1 MEKAIG
7 GNSSADSKDD
17 EPRLLDRIDQPSD
30 LRQLSREELH
40 RLCDEIRDFVIDVVS
55 KKGGHLGPSLGV
67 VELTVAL
74 ETALDLPRD
83 RIVWDTGHQAYVHKV
98 LTGRRDQLWSIRQY
112 QGISGFLKRGESE
125 FDAFGAGHAS
135 TAISAAVGLATA
147 RDLAGQNHNVVAVI
161 GDGAMTG
168 GLAYEAMNNA
178 GQSGRNLLVV
188 LNDNGMSI
196 APNVGALSNYLT
208 SIRTNPHVKKLRDDS
223 LQVLKK
229 LPLGET
235 VGDLAERFE
244 TAVKNFLVPGA
255 LFEALGFNYMGPV
268 DGHDLDQ
275 LLDLLPHVIERD
287 GPVLLHVL
295 TTKGKGLAHAEA
307 HHESFHGVKPFDR
320 QTGKSLAGPDKPAP
334 APDYTTVFGDAMLRA
349 GDEIPEV
356 VAITAAMPGG
366 TGLDGF
372 KKKHPGRFFDVGI
385 AEAHGV
391 CFAGALACEGARPV
405 VAIYSTFM
413 QRAFDQIV
421 HDVALQ
427 NLPVVFALDRAGL
440 VGADGPT
447 HHGALDLSYLR
458 CIPGLVIA
466 APRDGNELRDLLW
479 TALAQSDHPF
489 AIRYPRDRVPA
500 GYAPD
505 RKPQELEIGGWVT
518 EAEGTDVAILAVGSM
533 VQVAHGARELLAER
547 DVEAAVVNCRF
558 VKPMDRQALHRLE
571 RDYRILLTL
580 EENSV
585 VGGFGAGV
593 LDLLEQDG
601 LSRGGVVRVGLPD
614 EFVTQGTRE
623 QLLEE
628 VGLTPARV
636 AATVLDRLDR
646 EAVRE

>member
-135 TAISAAVGLATA
+135 TAISAGVGLATA

-275 LLDLLPHVIERD
+275 LLDLLPYVIERD

-447 HHGALDLSYLR
+447 HHGVLDLSYLR

-505 RKPQELEIGGWVT
+505 RKPQ
-518 EAEGTDVAILAVGSM
+518 A
-533 VQVAHGARELLAER
+533 
-547 DVEAAVVNCRF
+547 
-558 VKPMDRQALHRLE
+558 MDRQALHRLE